1 MIADVA
7 VMLATI
13 AFAALVAYL
22 IPLLIQWR
30 KTAAE
35 AEQLVTTLNRELPTL
50 ISELRATNRSFNE
63 VAEQARDGVEHAAVL
78 LHAVGEVGESVNQ
91 VHDLVRGSGSSLLTN
106 AISIFTGLK
115 AAKQVVTER
124 FKEGGHHH
132 GAT

>member
-7 VMLATI
+7 VISAAI

-22 IPLLIQWR
+22 IPLLVQWR
-30 KTAAE
+30 KAAAE

-50 ISELRATNRSFNE
+50 IRELRATNRSFND

-91 VHDLVRGSGSSLLTN
+91 VHDLMRGSGTSLLTS

-115 AAKQVVTER
+115 AAKHAVTER